1 MIDSHTEKPRRD
13 IAARP
18 SGSPFLFSFI
28 YFLAAL
34 LVYLTGFAGDFGVP
48 TGSGPFVL
56 QTLLSSTALVWHVAQ
71 FSLVVAVLHLVPL
84 ALMLSSVHEMGPTLR
99 RHGFSQLT
107 YFILVLLCGWTALLA
122 FNRLIFPHSAFA
134 LILPLDSTR
143 ALTWVGGIALCVFV
157 ALGVLPALCRLA
169 RSVVSLLR
177 HRVVHVVLGGT
188 LAVGVIPPVVSY
200 WTPERTPSRQ
210 PDIIVIGLDSFS
222 PLHMQH
228 HPGALPKLESMLDAS
243 LVFTQ
248 TLTPL
253 ARTFP
258 AWTSILTAKYPVNSG
273 ARFNLTAFEQVD
285 AQVTLPRLLQ
295 ARGYMTIY
303 AQDERKF
310 NNIDESFGFD
320 ITVGPQPGAAEFV
333 LTQAADQ
340 PLVNLMLLSPW
351 AQQLFPFVALNRAA
365 AVQYEPNEFVDA
377 IVSELPADRS
387 RPLFLAA
394 HFCLAHHPYTWR
406 SRSAQPGGG
415 GLSIEKMHMEA
426 LRALEDQIDRLVLAL
441 RQAGRLDNAI
451 LVLVSD
457 HGESLGYRDGR
468 WVSPMES
475 ASGRGEAFDVD
486 GYTAFAME
494 SGFSGHGSDVLDRT
508 QYQTLLAFRGFG
520 PQQQAFP
527 AMRHDRLASLVDV
540 MPTLAHALALAVPG
554 ELDGKNLLVRESEP
568 RVVPTETGIRFDALS
583 SIVNI
588 DENALLEESKAY
600 YRVDPDS
607 ARLVLRPE
615 RYADLVASK
624 DIALHT
630 EEWVLALL
638 RKDANPVFPRV
649 ALLVHKPTGRW
660 TMGND
665 RALIRQAPI
674 DVMRQSLNRM
684 YAGEI
689 QDFSKTWVFD

>member
-1 MIDSHTEKPRRD
+1 MIDSHTEKRRPRV
-13 IAARP
+13 P
-18 SGSPFLFSFI
+18 VWLTNSPLFFVS
-28 YFLAAL
+28 
-34 LVYLTGFAGDFGVP
+34 VYGFAASLIYLAGFASDFGLP
-48 TGSGPFVL
+48 AGSGPFVL
-56 QTLLSSTALVWHVAQ
+56 QTLLNSTTLVWHVAQ
-71 FSLVVAVLHLVPL
+71 FTLIVAVLHLVPL
-84 ALMLSSVHEMGPTLR
+84 ALMLSSVREIGPTLR

-107 YFILVLLCGWTALLA
+107 YFMLVLLCGWTALLA
-122 FNRLIFPHSAFA
+122 FNRLNFPHSAFA
-134 LILPLDSTR
+134 LLLPVESPS
-143 ALTWVGGIALCVFV
+143 ALPWIGGFALSVFV
-157 ALGVLPALCRLA
+157 ALGVLPALWRLA

-177 HRVVHVVLGGT
+177 HRAVHVVLGGA
-188 LAVGVIPPVVSY
+188 LVVGVIPPVVSY

-285 AQVTLPRLLQ
+285 AQETLPRLLQ

-406 SRSAQPGGG
+406 SRSAQPGRG

-475 ASGRGEAFDVD
+475 ASGRGETFDVD

-494 SGFSGHGSDVLDRT
+494 SGFSGHGSDVLDRA

-638 RKDANPVFPRV
+638 RKDANPIFPRV
-649 ALLVHKPTGRW
+649 ALLVHKPTGAW
-660 TMGND
+660 TLGSNEELL
-665 RALIRQAPI
+665 AKAPLNILRQAAAAH
-674 DVMRQSLNRM
+674 
-684 YAGEI
+684 YGEEI
-689 QDFSKTWVFD
+689 ADFTGTWAFR